1 MAIQKSRISGPVG
14 VAPTPKVKAN
24 ALPLQHTEAFEYI
37 SSRLI
42 RKHINLSL
50 VLVREDTP
58 LPAAPSPPLE
68 PESPSSPT
76 SSFFSRLSPTQ
87 SSSSVSLASSASS
100 ATPSW
105 PLSTPSSPVSPRS
118 PRSLFSPRIF
128 SLPSSPLSPRSLF
141 SPRIF
146 SLPSSP
152 LSPRSPTHSMHSTG
166 TSISTIPPLTI
177 PSTPHPVITLLHAIP
192 PTPKAAAT
200 LTKILHKASLR
211 FPFRFAVPAA
221 QPTLT
226 HRSLHQNTIL
236 FSSEGLT
243 ILSLD
248 RIYTLKHALA
258 TYSRLLSTGASA
270 PAIALALARALS
282 ELRALIFAQSGRPV
296 ANTYLQR
303 AYDHLR
309 VSPFALRLVNA
320 AFAAL
325 YKGAQVPISGVP
337 EEALRLAAP
346 PTPRERRER
355 ESGATV
361 RSCRGP
367 YCRGPVTPGG
377 WGDITPV
384 TRGEWGFVVGGWKG
398 RGAVETC

>member
-24 ALPLQHTEAFEYI
+24 ALPSEHTEAFEYI

-42 RKHINLSL
+42 RKNINLSL

-58 LPAAPSPPLE
+58 LPASPSPRLE
-68 PESPSSPT
+68 PESPTSPT

-87 SSSSVSLASSASS
+87 SASSVSSTSSASS
-100 ATPSW
+100 DTPSW
-105 PLSTPSSPVSPRS
+105 PLPSPSSPVSPRSPRS

-128 SLPSSPLSPRSLF
+128 T
-141 SPRIF
+141 
-146 SLPSSP
+146 LPSSP

-166 TSISTIPPLTI
+166 TSTSTLTI
-177 PSTPHPVITLLHAIP
+177 PTTPHPFITLLHAIP

-296 ANTYLQR
+296 ANAYLQR

-325 YKGAQVPISGVP
+325 YNGSQVPISGVP
-337 EEALRLAAP
+337 EETLRLAPP

-361 RSCRGP
+361 RSFRGP

-384 TRGEWGFVVGGWKG
+384 TKGEWGFVVGGWRNK
-398 RGAVETC
+398 GAVETC

>member
-1 MAIQKSRISGPVG
+1 MAIQKSRISGPIG

-24 ALPLQHTEAFEYI
+24 ALPSQHIEAFEYI

-42 RKHINLSL
+42 RKNINLSL

-58 LPAAPSPPLE
+58 LPASPSPPLE

-87 SSSSVSLASSASS
+87 SASSFSSASSASS
-100 ATPSW
+100 TSSDTPSW
-105 PLSTPSSPVSPRS
+105 PLPSPSSPVSPRSPRS

-128 SLPSSPLSPRSLF
+128 TLPS
-141 SPRIF
+141 
-146 SLPSSP
+146 
-152 LSPRSPTHSMHSTG
+152 SPRSPTHSMHSNSTG
-166 TSISTIPPLTI
+166 TSTSSLTPLTI

-192 PTPKAAAT
+192 PTPKAATT

-243 ILSLD
+243 IVSLD

-325 YKGAQVPISGVP
+325 YKGSHPPISGVP
-337 EEALRLAAP
+337 EEAIRLAAP
-346 PTPRERRER
+346 PTPKERRER
-355 ESGATV
+355 ESSTTV
-361 RSCRGP
+361 KSFRGP